1 MATPGQMFGRQ
12 YTQAML
18 DAAEPVE
25 AMAEAALALVSGDP
39 KVVTGGIRYSAEVL
53 EEFRLTPADVGMVA
67 PTPN

>member
-1 MATPGQMFGRQ
+1 
-12 YTQAML
+12 ML

-53 EEFRLTPADVGMVA
+53 EEFGLAPAEIGMEA